1 MIIYFKNLENSY
13 ENIVIIW
20 NCIYKTNI
28 SSVKIFLHLSS
39 YPEHFL
45 YYPSSFPVIL
55 LPYKKAI
62 PAESPQL

>member
-1 MIIYFKNLENSY
+1 ME
-13 ENIVIIW
+13 IW

-28 SSVKIFLHLSS
+28 SSAKIFLHLSS

>member
-1 MIIYFKNLENSY
+1 ME
-13 ENIVIIW
+13 IW

-28 SSVKIFLHLSS
+28 SSSKIHLHLSL
-39 YPEHFL
+39 YPEQFP
-45 YYPSSFPVIL
+45 YPAPSFPVIL